1 MSCLYLAL
9 QHNADNH
16 RTPPVECSS
25 CHLQGFLRFVQPSKL
40 ALSTKVAAEHL
51 DTAKDCQAETVL
63 ALAVVVV
70 AARER
75 S

>member
-1 MSCLYLAL
+1 
-9 QHNADNH
+9 
-16 RTPPVECSS
+16 
-25 CHLQGFLRFVQPSKL
+25 LQGFLRFVQPSEL

-75 S
+75 SSTVAAAAVVVGQEESLLAN